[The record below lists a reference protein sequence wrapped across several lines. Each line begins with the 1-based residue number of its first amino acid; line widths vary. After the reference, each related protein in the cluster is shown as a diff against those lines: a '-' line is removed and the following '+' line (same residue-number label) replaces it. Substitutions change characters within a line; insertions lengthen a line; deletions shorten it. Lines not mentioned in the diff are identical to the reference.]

1 MRYKTTNDFCH
12 FLEKIDHEDRIK
24 NKWTEKDIE
33 YKITKSSNKNRPL
46 QPMNTMINSSFN
58 NKSFRNSFIQ
68 KNS

>member
-12 FLEKIDHEDRIK
+12 FLEQIDHQDRIQ
-24 NKWTEKDIE
+24 NKWTQKDIE
-33 YKITKSSNKNRPL
+33 YKITKSNNQKRPL